1 MTTAN
6 QAGGLLMYRLLKP
19 GLSLP
24 WWLIVLGLLAGMA
37 RAEPLVLEGAILD
50 GGNLSAHL
58 QLLEDPQGSLTLE
71 QVQGMTFQPNMANSA
86 NFGFSSSAWW
96 VRLTLDNPYDRHQEV
111 LLRQDY
117 PLIDWLEFWAPDAQ
131 GAWQVRRTGD
141 RTPFASREVQ
151 HRDFIFVVDLPAHS
165 QRTYYLRY
173 ASGGPVNIA
182 LSLYSP
188 QALIERISLEQLAYG
203 CYYGGFLALVL
214 YNLFM
219 FLAVR
224 DRAFLFYLLYV
235 SCYGLY
241 MAVHNGLTYQFL
253 WPHNPALANDSLLL
267 LLGLS
272 LFGGLKFTR
281 TILATRRLAPRLDL
295 LGRAL
300 QALCLLLL
308 LAIPLFSYAQLI
320 QPYSYLTLVVTLQLL
335 LLGIAA
341 FVAGSRPARYYL
353 LAWTALLVGVTVYM
367 LKTFGWLPHNWM
379 TQNAFQLGSLIE
391 MLLLSLALGARVRD
405 LHHDSYRDA
414 LTGLANRRQFDERM
428 REHCQQYREHGQ
440 PLSLLLLDI
449 DHFKRFNDEFGHQA
463 GDRVL
468 QEVARLLQ
476 LEVRRPY
483 TACRYG
489 GEEFAVIMP
498 DARGE
503 AAEVLA
509 ERLRREL
516 RRASRSDA
524 PLTLSIGIASL
535 DEGRFDSPEQLFA
548 AADSALYAAKSG
560 GRDRVMHWQAAD

>member
-1 MTTAN
+1 MC
-6 QAGGLLMYRLLKP
+6 RLLRP
-19 GLSLP
+19 GRGWPWLLCLLVVLSG
-24 WWLIVLGLLAGMA
+24 VAG
-37 RAEPLVLEGAILD
+37 AEPQLVVLD
-50 GGNLSAHL
+50 DGVLQGGNLSPHL
-58 QLLEDPQGSLTLE
+58 QLLEDPQGSLQLE
-71 QVQGMTFQPNMANSA
+71 QVQGLGFRDNPADSA
-86 NFGFSSSAWW
+86 NFGFSASAWW
-96 VRLTLDNPYDRHQEV
+96 VRLSLGNPGAHAQQV

-117 PLIDWLEFWAPDAQ
+117 PLIDWLELWAQDAA

-141 RTPFASREVQ
+141 RTPFASREVR
-151 HRDFIFVVDLPAHS
+151 HRDFIFSLDLPPGS

-173 ASGGPVNIA
+173 ASGGPINIA

-235 SCYGLY
+235 SSYGLY

-253 WPHNPALANDSLLL
+253 WPDSPALANGSLLL

-272 LFGGLKFTR
+272 LFGGLQFTR

-295 LGRAL
+295 FGRGL
-300 QALCLLLL
+300 QVVCLLLL

-320 QPYSYLTLVVTLQLL
+320 QPYSFVTLVVTLHLL
-335 LLGIAA
+335 LLGVVA

-353 LAWTALLVGVTVYM
+353 LAWSALLLGVTVYM

-391 MLLLSLALGARVRD
+391 MLLLSLALGARVRE
-405 LHHDSYRDA
+405 LHQDSYRDA
-414 LTGLANRRQFDERM
+414 LTGLANRRQFDEGM
-428 REHCQQYREHGQ
+428 REGFQLARAQGRA
-440 PLSLLLLDI
+440 LSLLLLDI
-449 DHFKRFNDEFGHQA
+449 DHFKRFNDSFGHQA

-483 TACRYG
+483 TACRHG

-498 DARGE
+498 DAGAE
-503 AAEVLA
+503 AARVLA
-509 ERLRREL
+509 ERLRRKLAQACRGET
-516 RRASRSDA
+516 
-524 PLTLSIGIASL
+524 PLTLSIGVASL
-535 DEGRFDSPEQLFA
+535 EDGDFAAPEQLFA
-548 AADSALYAAKSG
+548 AADDALYAAKSG
-560 GRDRVMHWQAAD
+560 GRDQVRRWQAGARAQSD

>member
-1 MTTAN
+1 
-6 QAGGLLMYRLLKP
+6 MYRLFKP
-19 GLSLP
+19 GHIWA
-24 WWLIVLGLLAGMA
+24 WWLCMLFLAAGMV
-37 RAEPLVLEGAILD
+37 RAEPLALQGAILE
-50 GGNLSAHL
+50 GGNLSPHL
-58 QLLEDPQGSLTLE
+58 QLLEDPPGTLTLE
-71 QVQGMTFQPNMANSA
+71 QVQSLAFQDNAAESA

-96 VRLTLDNPYDRHQEV
+96 VRLSLSNPLDHHQEV

-117 PLIDWLEFWAPDAQ
+117 PLIDWLEFWSQDAQ
-131 GAWQVRRTGD
+131 GNWQVLRTGD
-141 RTPFASREVQ
+141 RMPFASREVQ
-151 HRDFIFVVDLPAHS
+151 HRDFLFVLDLPKHS

-224 DRAFLFYLLYV
+224 DRAFLFYLFYV
-235 SCYGLY
+235 CCYGLY
-241 MAVHNGLTYQFL
+241 MAVHNGLTYQFF
-253 WPHNPALANDSLLL
+253 WPGSPQLANDSLLV

-281 TILATRRLAPRLDL
+281 TILATRSRAPRLDL
-295 LGRAL
+295 IGRLL
-300 QALCLLLL
+300 QGLCLLLL

-320 QPYSYLTLVVTLQLL
+320 QPFSYATLVVTLHLL
-335 LLGIAA
+335 LLGIAS
-341 FVAGSRPARYYL
+341 FVSGSRPARYYL
-353 LAWTALLVGVTVYM
+353 LAWSALLVGVTVYM

-379 TQNAFQLGSLIE
+379 TQNAFQIGSLIE

-428 REHCQQYREHGQ
+428 REHFQQYREHGQ

-476 LEVRRPY
+476 IEVRRPY

-503 AAEVLA
+503 AAEALA

-535 DEGRFDSPEQLFA
+535 ADGQFDCADELFA

-560 GRDRVMHWQAAD
+560 GRDRVMHWPVTG

>member
-1 MTTAN
+1 MS
-6 QAGGLLMYRLLKP
+6 RLFTP
-19 GLSLP
+19 GRL
-24 WWLIVLGLLAGMA
+24 LGLLLLGLVASVV
-37 RAEPLVLEGAILD
+37 RAEPVVLDGAMLQ
-50 GGNLSAHL
+50 GGNLSPHL
-58 QLLEDPQGSLTLE
+58 KLLEDPQGTLTLE
-71 QVQGMTFQPNMANSA
+71 QVQTRTFRDNPGNSA
-86 NFGFSSSAWW
+86 NFGFSPSAWW
-96 VRLTLDNPYDRHQEV
+96 VRLSLRNPNDRQQEV

-117 PLIDWLEFWAPDAQ
+117 PLIDWLEFWAQDED
-131 GAWQVRRTGD
+131 GTWQVRRTGD

-151 HRDFIFVVDLPAHS
+151 HRDFIFVLDLPANS

-182 LSLYSP
+182 LSLYSS

-219 FLAVR
+219 FLVVR

-235 SCYGLY
+235 CCYGLY
-241 MAVHNGLTYQFL
+241 MAVHNGLTYQLL
-253 WPHNPALANDSLLL
+253 WPGSPQMANGSLLV

-272 LFGGLKFTR
+272 LFGSLKFSR
-281 TILATRRLAPRLDL
+281 TILASRSQAPRLDL
-295 LGRAL
+295 FGRVL
-300 QALCLLLL
+300 QGLCLLLL
-308 LAIPLFSYAQLI
+308 LAVPLFSYAVLI
-320 QPYSYLTLVVTLQLL
+320 QPFSYLTLLITLHLL
-335 LLGIAA
+335 LLGITA
-341 FVAGSRPARYYL
+341 FLSGSRPARYYL
-353 LAWTALLVGVTVYM
+353 LAWTALLLGVTVYM
-367 LKTFGWLPHNWM
+367 LKTFGLLPHNWM

-414 LTGLANRRQFDERM
+414 LTGLANRRQFDECM
-428 REHCQQYREHGQ
+428 GEHFQQAREQGM

-449 DHFKRFNDEFGHQA
+449 DHFKRFNDEHGHQA

-489 GEEFAVIMP
+489 GEEFAVVMP
-498 DARGE
+498 QARAA
-503 AAEVLA
+503 AAEALA

-516 RRASRSDA
+516 RQASRAES
-524 PLTLSIGIASL
+524 PLTLSIGIASQ
-535 DEGRFDSPEQLFA
+535 EKGPFASAEQLFA

-560 GRDRVMHWQAAD
+560 GRDRVMHWQADAQPEAR

>member
-1 MTTAN
+1 MFC
-6 QAGGLLMYRLLKP
+6 LLKP
-19 GLSLP
+19 RLG
-24 WWLIVLGLLAGMA
+24 WLLCLCLLAGLA
-37 RAEPLVLEGAILD
+37 RAEPLALQGAILD
-50 GGNLSAHL
+50 GGNLSPHL
-58 QLLEDPQGSLTLE
+58 QLLEDPQGTLTLE
-71 QVQGMTFQPNMANSA
+71 QVQSLAFQDNTAESA

-96 VRLTLDNPYDRHQEV
+96 VRLSLSNPHDRHQEV

-117 PLIDWLEFWAPDAQ
+117 PLIDWLEFWSQDGQ
-131 GAWQVRRTGD
+131 GNWQVRRTGD

-151 HRDFIFVVDLPAHS
+151 HRDFLFVLDLPANS

-188 QALIERISLEQLAYG
+188 QALVEHISLEQLAYG

-224 DRAFLFYLLYV
+224 DRAFLFYLFYV
-235 SCYGLY
+235 CCYGLY
-241 MAVHNGLTYQFL
+241 MAVHNGLTYQFF
-253 WPHNPALANDSLLL
+253 WPGSPQLANDSLLV

-272 LFGGLKFTR
+272 LFGSLKFTR
-281 TILATRRLAPRLDL
+281 TILATRSRAPRLDL
-295 LGRAL
+295 IGRGL
-300 QALCLLLL
+300 QGVCLLLL
-308 LAIPLFSYAQLI
+308 LAIPLFTYAQLI
-320 QPYSYLTLVVTLQLL
+320 QPFSYVTLVVTLHLL
-335 LLGIAA
+335 LLGIAS
-341 FVAGSRPARYYL
+341 FVSGSRPARYYL
-353 LAWTALLVGVTVYM
+353 MAWSALLTGVTVYM
-367 LKTFGWLPHNWM
+367 LKTFGLLPHNWL
-379 TQNAFQLGSLIE
+379 TQNAFQIGSLIE

-428 REHCQQYREHGQ
+428 REHFQQYREYDQ

-449 DHFKRFNDEFGHQA
+449 DHFKRFNDDFGHQA

-476 LEVRRPY
+476 IEVRRPY

-498 DARGE
+498 GTKAE

-516 RRASRSDA
+516 RQASRSDA

-535 DEGRFDSPEQLFA
+535 GEGPFDSPEQLFA

-560 GRDRVMHWQAAD
+560 GRDRVMHWAPDLSSP

>member
-1 MTTAN
+1 MNRLFTP
-6 QAGGLLMYRLLKP
+6 GRLLGLLL
-19 GLSLP
+19 
-24 WWLIVLGLLAGMA
+24 LGLLASVA
-37 RAEPLVLEGAILD
+37 RAEPVVLDGAMLQ

-58 QLLEDPQGSLTLE
+58 QLLEDPQGTLTLE
-71 QVQGMTFQPNMANSA
+71 QVQSRAFRDNPDDSA
-86 NFGFSSSAWW
+86 NFGFSPSAWW
-96 VRLTLDNPYDRHQEV
+96 VRLTLSNPRERAQEV

-117 PLIDWLEFWAPDAQ
+117 PLIDWLEFWAQDGQ
-131 GAWQVRRTGD
+131 GNWQVRRTGD
-141 RTPFASREVQ
+141 RMPFASREVQ
-151 HRDFIFVVDLPAHS
+151 HRDFIFVLDLPAHS

-182 LSLYSP
+182 LSLYSS

-224 DRAFLFYLLYV
+224 DRAFLFYLFYV
-235 SCYGLY
+235 CCYGLY
-241 MAVHNGLTYQFL
+241 MAVHNGLTYQLL
-253 WPHNPALANDSLLL
+253 WPGSPQMANGSLLV

-281 TILATRRLAPRLDL
+281 TILATRSQAPRLDL
-295 LGRAL
+295 VGRLL
-300 QALCLLLL
+300 QGLCLLLL

-320 QPYSYLTLVVTLQLL
+320 QPFSYVTLLVTLHLL
-335 LLGIAA
+335 LLGVAA
-341 FVAGSRPARYYL
+341 FVSGSRPARYYL
-353 LAWTALLVGVTVYM
+353 LAWSALLMGVAVYM

-379 TQNAFQLGSLIE
+379 TQNAFQIGSLIE

-414 LTGLANRRQFDERM
+414 LTGLANRRQFDECM
-428 REHCQQYREHGQ
+428 GEHFQQASEQGV

-449 DHFKRFNDEFGHQA
+449 DHFKRFNDDHGHQA
-463 GDRVL
+463 GDRAL

-476 LEVRRPY
+476 VEVRRPY

-489 GEEFAVIMP
+489 GEEFAVVMP
-498 DARGE
+498 QARAA
-503 AAEVLA
+503 AAEALA
-509 ERLRREL
+509 ERLRRAL
-516 RRASRSDA
+516 RQVCRVES
-524 PLTLSIGIASL
+524 PLTLSIGIASQ
-535 DEGRFDSPEQLFA
+535 DKGPFDSPEQLFA

-560 GRDRVMHWQAAD
+560 GRDRVMHWQADAPANAR

>member
-1 MTTAN
+1 MSRLFTP
-6 QAGGLLMYRLLKP
+6 GRLLGLLL
-19 GLSLP
+19 
-24 WWLIVLGLLAGMA
+24 LGLLASVV
-37 RAEPLVLEGAILD
+37 RAEPVVLDGAMLQ
-50 GGNLSAHL
+50 GGNLSPHL
-58 QLLEDPQGSLTLE
+58 QLLEDPQGTLTLE
-71 QVQGMTFQPNMANSA
+71 QVQTRTFRDNPSTSA
-86 NFGFSSSAWW
+86 NFGFSPSAWW
-96 VRLTLDNPYDRHQEV
+96 VRLSLSNPHERHQEV

-117 PLIDWLEFWAPDAQ
+117 PLIDWLEFWAQDED
-131 GAWQVRRTGD
+131 GTWQVRRTGD

-151 HRDFIFVVDLPAHS
+151 HRDFIFVLDLPANG

-182 LSLYSP
+182 LSLYSS

-219 FLAVR
+219 FLVVR

-235 SCYGLY
+235 CCYGLY
-241 MAVHNGLTYQFL
+241 MAVHNGLTYQLL
-253 WPHNPALANDSLLL
+253 WPGSPEMANGSLLV

-272 LFGGLKFTR
+272 LFGSLKFSR
-281 TILATRRLAPRLDL
+281 TILASRSQAPRLDL
-295 LGRAL
+295 FGRVL
-300 QALCLLLL
+300 QWLCLLLL
-308 LAIPLFSYAQLI
+308 LAVPLFSYAVLI
-320 QPYSYLTLVVTLQLL
+320 QPFSYLTLLITLHLL
-335 LLGIAA
+335 LLGITA
-341 FVAGSRPARYYL
+341 FLSGSRPARYYL
-353 LAWTALLVGVTVYM
+353 LAWTALLLGVTVYM
-367 LKTFGWLPHNWM
+367 LKTFGLLPHNWM

-414 LTGLANRRQFDERM
+414 LTGLANRRQFDECM
-428 REHCQQYREHGQ
+428 GEHFQQAREQGM

-449 DHFKRFNDEFGHQA
+449 DHFKRFNDEHGHQA

-489 GEEFAVIMP
+489 GEEFAVVMP
-498 DARGE
+498 QARAA
-503 AAEVLA
+503 AAEALA

-516 RRASRSDA
+516 RQASRAES
-524 PLTLSIGIASL
+524 PLTLSIGIASQ
-535 DEGRFDSPEQLFA
+535 EKGPFASAEQLFA

-560 GRDRVMHWQAAD
+560 GRDRVMHWQADAQPEAR

>member
-1 MTTAN
+1 MYC
-6 QAGGLLMYRLLKP
+6 LLRP
-19 GLSLP
+19 RHSWA
-24 WWLIVLGLLAGMA
+24 WWLCWLALLAGGV
-37 RAEPLVLEGAILD
+37 RAEPLVLQGAILQ

-58 QLLEDPQGSLTLE
+58 QLLEDPQGTLSLE
-71 QVQGMTFQPNMANSA
+71 QVQNLAFQDNPASSA
-86 NFGFSSSAWW
+86 NFGFSASAWW
-96 VRLTLDNPYDRHQEV
+96 VRLSLANPLERDQEV

-117 PLIDWLEFWAPDAQ
+117 PLIDWLEFWSQDEQ
-131 GAWQVRRTGD
+131 GRWQVRRTGD

-151 HRDFIFVVDLPAHS
+151 HRDFIFVLDLPANS

-173 ASGGPVNIA
+173 ASGGPLNIA
-182 LSLYSP
+182 LSLYSSR
-188 QALIERISLEQLAYG
+188 ALIERISLEQLAYG

-224 DRAFLFYLLYV
+224 DRAFLFYLFYV
-235 SCYGLY
+235 CCYGLY
-241 MAVHNGLTYQFL
+241 MAVHNGLTYQFF
-253 WPHNPALANDSLLL
+253 WPGSPQLANGSLLV

-281 TILATRRLAPRLDL
+281 TILATRSLAPRLDL
-295 LGRAL
+295 CGRVL

-320 QPYSYLTLVVTLQLL
+320 QPFSYLTLLVTLHLL

-341 FVAGSRPARYYL
+341 FLSGSRPARYYL
-353 LAWTALLVGVTVYM
+353 LAWSALLMGVTVYM

-379 TQNAFQLGSLIE
+379 TQNAFQIGSLIE

-428 REHCQQYREHGQ
+428 REHFQLAVEQRQ

-449 DHFKRFNDEFGHQA
+449 DHFKRFNDSFGHQA

-476 LEVRRPY
+476 IEVRRPY

-498 DARGE
+498 QTRAS
-503 AAEVLA
+503 AAAVLA

-516 RRASRSDA
+516 RKASRDDA

-535 DEGRFDSPEQLFA
+535 ADGNCSSPDALFA

-560 GRDRVMHWQAAD
+560 GRDRVMHWQAAADRTSSP